1 MELELVTRAAV
12 FAGEAHRLQMR
23 KEGSEPYINHPLRV
37 ANACVR
43 AGLSAEA
50 VAAALLHDVVE
61 DTAVTQD
68 EVDAAFG
75 PEIGRLVAVLTKA
88 WPDDAP
94 AEVKRVGKPPYYA
107 GIAADPVATA
117 IKLLDRADNL
127 ESMVRML
134 PARSDWALR
143 YWRQTAQEVGPL
155 AARCRNQV
163 AVEAYDTGHAR
174 LKAKLKAL
182 GLDP

>member
-1 MELELVTRAAV
+1 MLLFLAGASCPCSRGRQIEAEEGRSFIHPFEGPLTTLGTATIGLEWVEQAGPLDAV
-12 FAGEAHRLQMR
+12 ICPIGGGGL
-23 KEGSEPYINHPLRV
+23 I
-37 ANACVR
+37 
-43 AGLSAEA
+43 AGL
-50 VAAALLHDVVE
+50 
-61 DTAVTQD
+61 
-68 EVDAAFG
+68 
-75 PEIGRLVAVLTKA
+75 
-88 WPDDAP
+88 
-94 AEVKRVGKPPYYA
+94 
-107 GIAADPVATA
+107 ATA

-163 AVEAYDTGHAR
+163 AVEAYDTGHSR